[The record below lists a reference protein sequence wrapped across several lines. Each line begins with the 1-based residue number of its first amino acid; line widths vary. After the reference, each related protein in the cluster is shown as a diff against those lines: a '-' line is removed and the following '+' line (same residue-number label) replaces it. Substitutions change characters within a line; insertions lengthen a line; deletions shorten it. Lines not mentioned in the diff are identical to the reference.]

1 MTLHPHH
8 EHLSKDQQIEL
19 ARKNMQA
26 IKIALPLAAV
36 ILVLLGVFLPQFR
49 DLGDQATLFRLMT
62 FGMAIVDILVL
73 RLVLLPTLKKAFRQ
87 RFGADIDHLPDF
99 Q

>member
-1 MTLHPHH
+1 MTLPPQQ

-26 IKIALPLAAV
+26 LKIALPLAAV
-36 ILVLLGVFLPQFR
+36 ILVLLGVFLPQFQ
-49 DLGDQATLFRLMT
+49 DFGDQAVLFRVMT
-62 FGMAIVDILVL
+62 FGVAIMDILVL
-73 RLVLLPTLKKAFRQ
+73 RLVLLPAMKKAFRQ
-87 RFGADIDHLPDF
+87 RFGSDVDHMPDF